1 MTIGQLRRRLFAIG
15 KKRKIQIIELAYI
28 VEFMGRNVNGVP
40 EAGTIYVKASCDMD
54 MTVEA
59 FASRLRLKALE
70 QLQNE
75 GYYEVFIGG
84 ILA

>member
-1 MTIGQLRRRLFAIG
+1 MTIGQLRRMLFAIG
-15 KKRKIQIIELAYI
+15 KKRNIQIIELTYI

-40 EAGTIYVKASCDMD
+40 EAGTISVKASCDMD
-54 MTVEA
+54 MTVES
-59 FASRLRLKALE
+59 FASRLRLTALK

-75 GYYEVFIGG
+75 GYYEVFIGR

>member
-1 MTIGQLRRRLFAIG
+1 MTIGQIRRRLFAIG
-15 KKRKIQIIELAYI
+15 KKRNMQTIELAYI

-40 EAGTIYVKASCDMD
+40 VAGAIDVKASCDMD

-75 GYYEVFIGG
+75 GYYEVILGG